1 MCTEKIHYRSDIP
14 IKIFPTVKSN
24 KPIISRRHF
33 IKEPSCSFEGDTTCR
48 RVITSNDIH
57 EPCLS
62 SCKPQLLLLIFSSHH
77 DALEIASN
85 KISQPELLLCFLWKT
100 IKWCQNLRTQHLL
113 QEGTCWSYKTT
124 Y

>member
-1 MCTEKIHYRSDIP
+1 MFLFVELVELQKQKVGKY
-14 IKIFPTVKSN
+14 F
-24 KPIISRRHF
+24 IIAL
-33 IKEPSCSFEGDTTCR
+33 TTCR

-100 IKWCQNLRTQHLL
+100 IKWCQNPRTQH
-113 QEGTCWSYKTT
+113 QYFYKRELAGATRRHIVLNAKQRSEKT
-124 Y
+124 IHKLVT